1 MLHEFWCFAEVP
13 LFAAV
18 SEDIFDYT
26 YLGINGKI
34 VNHFFLNSEKMLY
47 NAY

>member
-1 MLHEFWCFAEVP
+1 MLREFWCFAEVP

-18 SEDIFDYT
+18 SEEIFDYT

-34 VNHFFLNSEKMLY
+34 VNDIKAEQ
-47 NAY
+47 